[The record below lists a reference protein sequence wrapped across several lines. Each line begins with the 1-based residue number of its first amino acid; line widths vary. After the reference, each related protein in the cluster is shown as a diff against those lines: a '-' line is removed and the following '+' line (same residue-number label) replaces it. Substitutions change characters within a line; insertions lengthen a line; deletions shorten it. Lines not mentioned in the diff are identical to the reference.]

1 MDVVDESCPDI
12 FRRMQEKGSFR
23 PPEPP
28 EIPPMVTRVGPTSL
42 QVDARLLWLCREM
55 LWCFSPCLPLS

>member
-12 FRRMQEKGSFR
+12 FGQMREKGDFQ
-23 PPEPP
+23 PPTPL

-42 QVDARLLWLCREM
+42 QVDQIRKCVAVFATVPL
-55 LWCFSPCLPLS
+55 SPCVV